1 MDANVQA
8 AGGIIGLGQEMFSY
22 VVILG
27 GLGAMAL
34 GIIIGLRT
42 SWKVGIG
49 AGIATFFGGI
59 LFSVLIYNAV
69 AFRDMGVQEVRDRT
83 GYTPSIYAG

>member
-1 MDANVQA
+1 MHTNVLA
-8 AGGIIGLGQEMFSY
+8 AGGIVGLGQEMFTY

-27 GLGAMAL
+27 GLAAMAL
-34 GIIIGLRT
+34 GIIVGLRA

-49 AGIATFFGGI
+49 AGIAAFFGGI

-69 AFRDMGVQEVRDRT
+69 AFRDMGVQELRDQT
-83 GYTPSIYAG
+83 GYSPSIYAG